1 MADGKRG
8 VKSQSSRN
16 QQNFNKIQI
25 KFEKKKNNQQ
35 TMGEGIGARVV
46 FVESLNSSSAGV

>member
-25 KFEKKKNNQQ
+25 KFEKKKPTNEWE
-35 TMGEGIGARVV
+35 EGIGARVV
-46 FVESLNSSSAGV
+46 FVESLNSSSARV

>member
-1 MADGKRG
+1 MANGKRG

-16 QQNFNKIQI
+16 QTKFQPIRI
-25 KFEKKKNNQQ
+25 KFGKNNKQ
-35 TMGEGIGARVV
+35 TRWGGEGIGARVV